1 MTTLLIIEPW
11 CCHYEILPSLIHST
25 QHLYQN
31 YVIYTPHMELA
42 ASSLSTMI
50 LNVRFVNQFQ
60 EVEQQFV
67 DHDSFDL
74 WINTSHVHG
83 SRPSFFEQLERI
95 SRLSEY
101 NQFRRIYV
109 VLHNVHDLQ
118 WFMAMS
124 SKSKLGPGSMKPVCL
139 SHDVKFSLWQK
150 SRLLPAIF
158 TPYLLAD
165 HSSYSHN
172 IAAQPSLANEEEI
185 RLLIIGLCR
194 SGKKFSS
201 IRFFRDLIETK
212 RVSFSYA
219 GWVPKGSLRHSGL
232 WDAVNSGF
240 INHLRISNSRIN
252 DSQMNHMILDCDAII
267 DLKIPEN
274 GKRSYV
280 SSGNI
285 GAALAFARPLV
296 AHRAN
301 YPGAN
306 CIRFVDYEDL
316 FCQLSDFRTFRDDL
330 LLHRFILQS
339 QQSTCFTSNR
349 LIFEY

>member
-1 MTTLLIIEPW
+1 MHATR
-11 CCHYEILPSLIHST
+11 
-25 QHLYQN
+25 HLYQK
-31 YVIYTPHMELA
+31 YVIYTPHTGLA
-42 ASSLSTMI
+42 ESSLSTMM
-50 LNVRFVNQFQ
+50 LNIKYVTQFQ
-60 EVEQQFV
+60 DIEQQFAE
-67 DHDSFDL
+67 HDSFDL

-83 SRPSFFEQLERI
+83 SRPSFFDQLERI
-95 SRLSEY
+95 SRLLEFV
-101 NQFRRIYV
+101 QFRRMYA
-109 VLHNVHDLQ
+109 VLHNVHDLH
-118 WFMAMS
+118 WFMAVS
-124 SKSKLGPGSMKPVCL
+124 SKCKLDPGLMQPVCL
-139 SHDVKFSLWQK
+139 SHDVQFSLWQQ
-150 SRLLPAIF
+150 SRLLSAVF
-158 TPYLLAD
+158 TPYFLGD
-165 HSSYSHN
+165 HSSFSRN
-172 IAAQPSLANEEEI
+172 IAEQPPSANEEEI

-201 IRFFRDLIETK
+201 ISFFRDLIETK

-232 WDAVNSGF
+232 LEAVNSGF
-240 INHLRISNSRIN
+240 LNHLRISNSRI
-252 DSQMNHMILDCDAII
+252 DDCQMNHMILDCDAII

-285 GAALAFARPLV
+285 GASLAFARPLV

-316 FCQLSDFRTFRDDL
+316 FCQLFNSRTFRDDL

-339 QQSTCFTSNR
+339 QQSVCYTSNR
-349 LIFEY
+349 LIFEH